1 MRAST
6 NKKNQPAT
14 NPPQKTKTKKPA
26 LWISTALPPGPLHW
40 RLFVHGYIIRAW
52 RRYFRYS
59 LAFETPL
66 DGAAHYVMAE
76 YPHGVFPLSQMLA
89 ATLPTAWPAGMR
101 IYSIA
106 ADIVF
111 AVPLWRQIMT
121 WVGARPATAENFK
134 ALLGL
139 GSVAL
144 VPGE

>member
-1 MRAST
+1 M
-6 NKKNQPAT
+6 
-14 NPPQKTKTKKPA
+14 
-26 LWISTALPPGPLHW
+26 
-40 RLFVHGYIIRAW
+40 HGYIIRAW

-66 DGAAHYVMAE
+66 DGAEHYVMAE

-89 ATLPTAWPAGMR
+89 ATLPAAWPAGMR

-144 VPGE
+144 VPGECFFCLCVRACARVVFVCLCVKKRRDDLPPHLT